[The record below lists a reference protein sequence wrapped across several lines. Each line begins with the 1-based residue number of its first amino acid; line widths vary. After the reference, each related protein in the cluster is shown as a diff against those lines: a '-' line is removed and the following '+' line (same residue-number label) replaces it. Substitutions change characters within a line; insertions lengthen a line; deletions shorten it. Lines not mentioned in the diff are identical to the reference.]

1 MVVHPARRLRGLGLH
16 VAPQPY
22 CQVCFAPQTR
32 TYVARDRSHGL
43 RMTVLVCERCGYV
56 EMPDTERRPRVRAAG
71 PPGVRSR
78 GRTGDRRDRELSM
91 ALLAVDVLARPDLS
105 IVLCGHGRSAG
116 NRCVARLPAVARI
129 VGQDVTTISA
139 DREFVGD
146 GPPGGERF
154 DVVIAAN
161 IVERFSDPHAGFA
174 KIFGLVAPDGMLIC
188 SMRVYDNRDLEQ
200 QRHRF
205 GSTDASHYTPKSLR
219 RLAAA
224 HSQLVDFRLPAR
236 EPRAGKRQRY
246 VIFAQSR
253 TVMDAVSD
261 YFGRH
266 RFAPPDDSAPA
277 MV

>member
-32 TYVARDRSHGL
+32 PYVARDRSHGL
-43 RMTVLVCERCGYV
+43 RMTVQVCERCGYV
-56 EMPDTERRPRVRAAG
+56 EMPDAARRSQIRTVV
-71 PPGVRSR
+71 PGRMRSR
-78 GRTGDRRDRELSM
+78 GRAADRRDRELGM

-105 IVLCGHGRSAG
+105 VLLCGYGRSAG
-116 NRCVARLPAVARI
+116 NRCVARLAAVAQV
-129 VGQDVTTISA
+129 VGQDITAISE

-146 GPPGGERF
+146 GPSGGERF
-154 DVVIAAN
+154 DVVIAAD

-174 KIFGLVAPDGMLIC
+174 KVFGLVAPDGVLIC
-188 SMRVYDNRDLEQ
+188 SLRVYDSRDLGQ

-205 GSTDASHYTPKSLR
+205 GRTHASHYTPKSLR
-219 RLAAA
+219 RLAGA
-224 HSQLVDFRLPAR
+224 HNQYVDFRLPAR
-236 EPRAGKRQRY
+236 EPHAGKRQRY
-246 VIFAQSR
+246 VIFARSQ
-253 TVMDAVSD
+253 TVMESVSD